1 MKKNLFIRV
10 LSIGLTFCV
19 SFTNIPYSTN
29 LNISNVKAAE
39 LNVITENEDI
49 ESETSTENDL
59 DETQIELVTE
69 AESVENIETE
79 TTQPVETEVSD
90 NTESVTEEI
99 QTIEDESSE
108 IETETIQTESVEIE
122 TVDIETETTTETISE
137 EETSTINDEEKF
149 LLDKLKEVQEIY
161 PQMYINENGLFEM
174 VGDSGEVYTYDPYDP
189 EFDKYMLGY
198 GIMDEEYDDDTLTTL
213 SEGEFSTVS
222 PFTGKTYTH
231 EAHVA
236 GKKIRHGVDISKYQ
250 LNVNWDKAKAAGVEF
265 AIIRIGGRG
274 YGAAGNLFGDEYA
287 LNNIINAYNKG
298 VKVGLYFFSQAIT
311 EAEAI
316 EEAKYCI
323 NYINNNNISQY
334 ISLPIFIDY
343 EYSPT
348 GTSGRLYNAHLS
360 KSQHQAICDA
370 FVKYIESY
378 GYEGGIYANFSMLR
392 DDMQPTKSNI
402 YKNTTYWIARY
413 NTATH
418 YSNNYDFWQYSSS
431 GSIPG
436 ITDQKYVSSV
446 DCNFWYSEPKDINDS
461 TCQVMINEE
470 FDYVS
475 DLDDIKDSVTIYD
488 TERNY
493 ILKEYKDYNILV
505 TSTESTT
512 QSNVINLGIGIVGIG
527 NYQGKITKAA
537 KMKQMQ
543 LLDTM
548 VGILPQQTYTGK
560 GITTSTGL
568 ELNINHAG
576 VTLVEGT
583 DYTVIYENNVNV
595 GTATAYITGKGM
607 YTGQIQCTFKIVPK
621 LLSLDM
627 VSDIPDV
634 YYTGQKLTTDT
645 GVCINLINNESDT
658 KLTQS
663 TDYTLKYASNI
674 NVGVAKV
681 TITGKGNY
689 KGSVATSFNIL
700 KTNIGNDSF
709 ELNDNVKISIG
720 GTTDTYITQY
730 TGKNIRP
737 KVVVTVDGRV
747 LKSTDYTL
755 QYANNKEV
763 STEAYVIITGK
774 KNYEGVAKK
783 FFSIEPKPEK
793 PTKLTSKMVSL
804 ESTVIRATGKNII
817 PNLHVTS
824 GNNLLVENTDYK
836 VTYFNNKKVQITS
849 ITQVGTYT
857 ITVEG
862 INKYTGKVS
871 VKLKV
876 IDSDKKLIGSD
887 YSKVTLILGNEYT
900 YTGKAI
906 KPEIEVLDKT
916 LSNITL
922 TNGKDYTISYS
933 DNTKA
938 GIAKYTIKGKGKYTG
953 TYTSTF
959 TINPKNLG
967 ILSQTQNGVPIESGD
982 VKVSLNKYDFN
993 YNGKTQQPKVTI
1005 KDAKKV
1011 LKQNTDYTINYVSA
1025 NKKEN
1030 YNVRK
1035 NADTYTINISFI
1047 GNYSGSASIKYKI
1060 NPIELNKL
1068 KASVPKQYYTGYQI
1082 CPDMSDMTF
1091 KIGNVKLYESDLSGV
1106 VIDGWTNNIL
1116 VSTGKSKAGFTLVSA
1131 GENTNFK
1138 KSSAANVSFI
1148 IAKLNITDSNLNIT
1162 VGNMPVNKNI
1172 SELEL
1177 VYSDVYY
1184 DATNG
1189 ANIVITDI
1197 TTGKTLIENTDYTVK
1212 YSNNKNVGKAKIKIT
1227 GIGGYSSSRTITFTI
1242 LGKPIGNG
1250 TENEGYKLELEE
1262 LTEAKSIYTGKA
1274 ISPQVKLYE
1283 GTTVL
1288 KKNTDYT
1295 VKYQNNVNAGTA
1307 TVVVTGKG
1315 KYAGTIKSSYT
1326 IKPKTL
1332 SYCKKVLVSSISKQ
1346 KYTGKVIIPSFTVKI
1361 DGKTLK
1367 KGTDYTVSVLN
1378 STKLTYTDKNIQK
1391 GVATVIITGIG
1402 NYKGVLAKKNFI
1414 VYK

>member
-29 LNISNVKAAE
+29 LNISNVKASE

-49 ESETSTENDL
+49 ESETSTENDV

-69 AESVENIETE
+69 AESVENTETE
-79 TTQPVETEVSD
+79 TTQVVETEVSD

-108 IETETIQTESVEIE
+108 LETETIQTESIE
-122 TVDIETETTTETISE
+122 KETAYIDTETTTETISE
-137 EETSTINDEEKF
+137 EETLTINEEEKF

-198 GIMDEEYDDDTLTTL
+198 GLIDTEYNDDIITTFAD
-213 SEGEFSTVS
+213 GEYSTVS
-222 PFTGKTYTH
+222 PFTGKSYIH
-231 EAHVA
+231 ASHVA
-236 GKKIRHGVDISKYQ
+236 GKKITHGVDISKYQ

-274 YGAAGNLFGDEYA
+274 YGAEGTLFGDEYA
-287 LNNIINAYNKG
+287 LNNIKNAYNKG

-323 NYINNNNISQY
+323 NYIKDNNISQY
-334 ISLPIFIDY
+334 ISLPVFIDY

-360 KSQHQAICDA
+360 KAQHQAICDT
-370 FVKYIESY
+370 FVKYIKSN
-378 GYEGGIYANFSMLR
+378 GYKGGVYANYSMLT
-392 DDMQPTKSNI
+392 DDMQPVQSDI
-402 YKNTTYWIARY
+402 YNDTVYWIARY
-413 NTATH
+413 NNATH

-431 GSIPG
+431 GLIPG
-436 ITDQKYVSSV
+436 ITDQKYVTSV
-446 DCNFWYSEPKDINDS
+446 DCNFWYSEPKNINDS

-470 FDYVS
+470 FDYVY
-475 DLDDIKDSVTIYD
+475 DLNDIADCIVIYD
-488 TERNY
+488 SERNY
-493 ILKEYKDYNILV
+493 TLKKGKDYNILI
-505 TSTESTT
+505 TSATPST

-527 NYQGKITKAA
+527 DYQGTITKSA
-537 KMKQMQ
+537 KMKQMP
-543 LLDTM
+543 LLETM
-548 VGILPQQTYTGK
+548 VGTISHQTYTGNE
-560 GITTSTGL
+560 ITTSTGI
-568 ELNINHAG
+568 ELNISHAG
-576 VTLVEGT
+576 TTLVEDT
-583 DYTVIYENNVNV
+583 DYTVTYENNINV
-595 GTATAYITGKGM
+595 GIAKVYITGKGV
-607 YTGQIQCTFKIVPK
+607 YTGQIERSFKIISKP
-621 LLSLDM
+621 LNLDM
-627 VSDIPDV
+627 IEEIPDV
-634 YYTGQKLTTDT
+634 YYTGNKLTTNT
-645 GVCINLINNESDT
+645 GVCIKLVDTDVNKNLIQD
-658 KLTQS
+658 
-663 TDYTLKYASNI
+663 TDYTVKYTSNI
-674 NVGVAKV
+674 NVGTAKV

-689 KGSVATSFNIL
+689 EGSITTSFNIL

-709 ELNDNVKISIG
+709 ELSDNVKISIG
-720 GTTDTYITQY
+720 GTTETYVAQY
-730 TGKNIRP
+730 TGKNIKP

-763 STEAYVIITGK
+763 SQQAYVIITGK
-774 KNYEGVAKK
+774 KNYEGRAKK
-783 FFSIEPKPEK
+783 FFTIESKPVQ
-793 PTKLTSKMVSL
+793 PIKLTSKMISL
-804 ESTVIRATGKNII
+804 ESTVIRATGNDIKPKLYI
-817 PNLHVTS
+817 TS
-824 GNNLLVENTDYK
+824 DNSLLIENTDYK
-836 VTYFNNKKVQITS
+836 VSYFNDNNVQVSS
-849 ITQVGTYT
+849 IIQAGTYSVN
-857 ITVEG
+857 VEG
-862 INKYTGKVS
+862 IGNYTGKVS
-871 VKLKV
+871 VKLTV
-876 IDSDKKLIGSD
+876 IDSNQKLIGSD
-887 YSKVTLILGNEYT
+887 YSKVTLVSENGYI
-900 YTGKAI
+900 YTGKSI
-906 KPEIEVLDKT
+906 QPEIVVSDKT
-916 LSNITL
+916 LDDKVLIL
-922 TNGKDYTISYS
+922 GKDYTISYS
-933 DNTKA
+933 NNTKA
-938 GIAKYTIKGKGKYTG
+938 GIAKYTIKGKGEYTG
-953 TYTSTF
+953 TYTGTF

-993 YNGKTQQPKVTI
+993 YNGKSQQPKVTI

-1011 LKQNTDYTINYVSA
+1011 LKQNTDYTISYVSA
-1025 NKKEN
+1025 NKEEN
-1030 YNVRK
+1030 CFTRK
-1035 NADTYTINISFI
+1035 NADIYTVNISFI

-1068 KASVPKQYYTGYQI
+1068 KVSVPKQYYTGYQI

-1091 KIGNVKLYESDLSGV
+1091 KVGNVKLYESDLAGI

-1116 VSTGKSKAGFTLVSA
+1116 VSMGKSKAGFTLVSA
-1131 GENTNFK
+1131 GENTNFV

-1148 IAKLNITDSNLNIT
+1148 IAKLKITDSKLNIT
-1162 VGNMPVNKNI
+1162 VGNMPVNKNA

-1177 VYSDVYY
+1177 VYSDAYY
-1184 DATNG
+1184 NATNG

-1197 TTGKTLIENTDYTVK
+1197 VTGKTLIENTDYTVK

-1227 GIGGYSSSRTITFTI
+1227 GIEGYSGSRTVTFKI
-1242 LGKPIGNG
+1242 VGKPIGNG
-1250 TENEGYKLELEE
+1250 TANEGYKLELEE

-1288 KKNTDYT
+1288 KKNKDYT

-1326 IKPKTL
+1326 IKPKTI
-1332 SYCKKVLVSSISKQ
+1332 SYCKKVSVSSISKQ
-1346 KYTGKVIIPSFTVKI
+1346 KYTGKVIVPSFTVKI
-1361 DGKTLK
+1361 DGNTLK

-1378 STKLTYTDKNIQK
+1378 STKLTYTDKNVQK